1 MAQASDYYENMP
13 VDPGTAK
20 EIRVFEMTDF
30 VVKQWKRAFGAVKQY
45 EKKRDFEIKLRNLI
59 SGIGFYLFMF
69 LMISVNLFRLAQGR
83 MQVGVL
89 LISSVLAN
97 LQKDEEYRYKTKWMT
112 EGALVIHQFHDCCA
126 QKSLNEVRFL
136 GLFDFLKGKWRH
148 SEVRTEGFVEFVVIL
163 H

>member
-1 MAQASDYYENMP
+1 MAQASDYHENMP

-20 EIRVFEMTDF
+20 EIRVFEMADF

-69 LMISVNLFRLAQGR
+69 LMICVNLFRLAQGR

-112 EGALVIHQFHDCCA
+112 EAALA
-126 QKSLNEVRFL
+126 A
-136 GLFDFLKGKWRH
+136 H
-148 SEVRTEGFVEFVVIL
+148 SVNSNVLRKEQNIDNSMEGEI
-163 H
+163 

>member
-20 EIRVFEMTDF
+20 EIRVFEMADF

-112 EGALVIHQFHDCCA
+112 EAALAAH
-126 QKSLNEVRFL
+126 SVRL
-136 GLFDFLKGKWRH
+136 
-148 SEVRTEGFVEFVVIL
+148 
-163 H
+163 